1 MKQTSNR
8 DRSIVGAVAP
18 RVVAAALG
26 TCLAASARAGDVH
39 FANVTASSG
48 INYVQATT
56 VPPLPNTPLADTAA
70 QSGGAAAGDFD
81 GDGWT
86 DLFVTRYDDTPIL
99 YRNLHNGTFADVTPA
114 VMKVRDAGGAPV
126 GMNGAVWGDVNND
139 GRPDLFVQAA
149 AGDRHYLF
157 MGNTAGGF
165 TEEAV
170 PRGVAHQFGNMR
182 YGMSPALGDYNRD
195 GYLDLITT
203 EWGKD
208 TTGPRGTRLFK
219 NAGAGNAGHFA
230 DVTQAAG
237 VVPPSVAGG
246 ARAQSF
252 TGRFTDLDRDGW
264 QDLAIT
270 SDNGTSQL
278 LWNKHD
284 GTFQDGTIA
293 AGVNTSGNE
302 MGSTV
307 GDFNGDGRPDWFVTA
322 IANNGG
328 NRLYRNLGNR
338 TFAEVSVP
346 AGVRDGGWGWGA
358 AFVDY
363 DNDGK
368 PDLIHTNGMPY
379 YFAEYS
385 NDQTRAFHNEG
396 NGVFTATATALGIT
410 DTGMGKGLLTFD
422 YDNDGDLDLFIVNN
436 GGQPIL
442 YRNDGGNANH
452 WLKVRPVGGAG
463 SGVAGAGT
471 NRDGYGVLV
480 TIIDASLPNPLVLE
494 IDGGNNYLGQSDP
507 TAFFGLGPNFTGT
520 IDLVQIQ
527 WPGGALQEFRNV
539 APNQMLVPLEVNA
552 VPEPAGV
559 TVLAILGATAVG
571 TRRRRRA

>member
-1 MKQTSNR
+1 VKLMNIR
-8 DRSIVGAVAP
+8 RRSVALAVGAGVVGAWRAAP
-18 RVVAAALG
+18 
-26 TCLAASARAGDVH
+26 ARAGEVH
-39 FANVTASSG
+39 FANVTAASG
-48 INYVQATT
+48 INYVQLTN
-56 VPPLPNTPLADTAA
+56 VPPFPSGPLADMPA
-70 QSGGAAAGDFD
+70 QTGGAAAGDFD

-86 DLFVTRYDDTPIL
+86 DLFVTRYDNTPIL

-114 VMKVRDAGGAPV
+114 ALKVKDGNGAAIAT
-126 GMNGAVWGDVNND
+126 NGAVWGDVNND
-139 GRPDLFVQAA
+139 GHLDLFVESHNY
-149 AGDRHYLF
+149 DRHFLF
-157 MGNTAGGF
+157 MGSGAGGF

-170 PRGVAHQFGNMR
+170 ARGVAHDYGNKR
-182 YGMSPALGDYNRD
+182 FGMSPALGDYNRD
-195 GYLDLITT
+195 GYLDLVTT
-203 EWGKD
+203 EWSLD
-208 TTGPRGTRLFK
+208 TTGTRGTRLFK
-219 NAGAGNAGHFA
+219 NAGAGNAGHFT

-237 VVPPSVAGG
+237 VVPPYLVGAGN
-246 ARAQSF
+246 RPLSF
-252 TGRFTDLDRDGW
+252 AGRFTDLDRDGW
-264 QDLAIT
+264 ADLAIT

-284 GTFQDGTIA
+284 GTFQDGTVA
-293 AGVNTSGNE
+293 AGVNTSGSE

-307 GDFNGDGRPDWFVTA
+307 GDFNGDGRPDWFVSA
-322 IANNGG
+322 ITNTGG

-346 AGVRDGGWGWGA
+346 AGVRDGGWGWGS

-379 YFAEYS
+379 YVPEYFT
-385 NDQTRAFHNEG
+385 DQTRVFHNEG
-396 NGVFTATATALGIT
+396 NGTFTATATALGVT

-452 WLKVRPVGGAG
+452 WLKVKPVGGAG

-480 TIIDASLPNPLVLE
+480 TVIDASLPRALTLE
-494 IDGGNNYLGQSDP
+494 IDGGSNYLGQSDP
-507 TAFFGLGPNFTGT
+507 TAFFGLGPDFAGT
-520 IDLVQIQ
+520 IDLVQIL
-527 WPGGALQEFRNV
+527 WPGGTLQEFRNV
-539 APNQMLVPLEVNA
+539 APDQMLVPLEVNA
-552 VPEPAGV
+552 VPEPAGAMV
-559 TVLAILGATAVG
+559 LTVLGAAAVG
-571 TRRRRRA
+571 SRRRRRA